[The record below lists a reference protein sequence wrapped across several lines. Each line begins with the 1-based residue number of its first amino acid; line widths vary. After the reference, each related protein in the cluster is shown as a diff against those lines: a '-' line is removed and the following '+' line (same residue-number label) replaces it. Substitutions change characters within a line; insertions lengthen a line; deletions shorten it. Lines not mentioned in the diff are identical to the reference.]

1 MKLIEKLLAWSI
13 QGSVKAVWLGGVQ
26 INGQVH
32 LVTEENNME
41 PSLNAD
47 E

>member
-26 INGQVH
+26 IRG
-32 LVTEENNME
+32 LVRLVIEENKMDT
-41 PSLNAD
+41 SFIRV
-47 E
+47 